1 MVRGVLGEKTMT
13 NQFGKYLKEKRNEKG
28 FTINQVSLYSGISA
42 AQLSRIENGKRGTPK
57 AENIQ
62 KLAEALSVSYD
73 EIMRMAGYYK
83 SSDTKQEQEQELP
96 ELSEKDERD
105 IAKDLEKM
113 ITNLSNDDAYSQ
125 FDGRAIDE
133 MEKED
138 RELLIASLENSL
150 RMAKRMAKQKF
161 TPNKYRK

>member
-1 MVRGVLGEKTMT
+1 MT
-13 NQFGKYLKEKRNEKG
+13 NQFGKYLKEKRDEKG
-28 FTINQVSLYSGISA
+28 FTINQLSLYSGISA
-42 AQLSRIENGKRGTPK
+42 AQLSRIENGKRGVPK

-62 KLAEALSVSYD
+62 KLAEALLVPYD
-73 EIMRMAGYYK
+73 EIMRVAGYYK
-83 SSDTKQEQEQELP
+83 PNDTKQQEQELP

-113 ITNLSNDDAYSQ
+113 IKNLSNDDAYSQ

-161 TPNKYRK
+161 TPHKYRK

>member
-1 MVRGVLGEKTMT
+1 MT
-13 NQFGKYLKEKRNEKG
+13 NQFGKYLKEKRDEKG
-28 FTINQVSLYSGISA
+28 FTINQLSLYSGISA
-42 AQLSRIENGKRGTPK
+42 AQLSRIENGKRGVPK
-57 AENIQ
+57 VENIQ
-62 KLAEALSVSYD
+62 KLAESLSVPYD
-73 EIMRMAGYYK
+73 EIMRVAGYYK
-83 SSDTKQEQEQELP
+83 PSDTKQQEQELP

-113 ITNLSNDDAYSQ
+113 IKNLSNDDAYSQ

-133 MEKED
+133 MDKED

-161 TPNKYRK
+161 TPHKYRR

>member
-1 MVRGVLGEKTMT
+1 MT
-13 NQFGKYLKEKRNEKG
+13 NQFGKYLKEKRDEKG
-28 FTINQVSLYSGISA
+28 YTINQLSLYSSISA
-42 AQLSRIENGKRGTPK
+42 AQLSRIENGKRGVPK

-62 KLAEALSVSYD
+62 KLAEALSVPYD
-73 EIMRMAGYYK
+73 EIMRVAGYYK
-83 SSDTKQEQEQELP
+83 PSDTKQQQELP

-105 IAKDLEKM
+105 IATDLEKM
-113 ITNLSNDDAYSQ
+113 INNLSNDDAYSQ

-161 TPNKYRK
+161 TPNKYKK